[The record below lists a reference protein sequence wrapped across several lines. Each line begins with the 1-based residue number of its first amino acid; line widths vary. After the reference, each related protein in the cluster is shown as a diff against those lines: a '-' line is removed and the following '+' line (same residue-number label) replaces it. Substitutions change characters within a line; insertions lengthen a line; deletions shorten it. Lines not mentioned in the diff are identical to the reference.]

1 MSKTKREDRP
11 YMRGIIFEV
20 TSKCNLKCRYCYN
33 VHKAPLGIAPA
44 TGGYHKAKRVLK
56 RLFRVAD
63 LDRVTM
69 TGGEPLLQ
77 ERFLEIVLFC
87 RMQGKRVVI
96 ISNGTSGD
104 KEVYK
109 QLIDMGV
116 KLFELPFHSVD
127 SEAHDRM
134 TAVSGSHNAVTQNIA
149 VLRKLGAV
157 VVPVIVITRI
167 NRRRVPDTLK
177 HLHSMGLKRI
187 MLNRFNIGGSGIVNA
202 DELSLSIDEL
212 KAVFGAASDT
222 ARSLGLNVTSNVC
235 SPVCVLD
242 GRDYPGIRFSRC
254 SPKLERR
261 PLTMDLDGNLRFC
274 NHSPVNMG
282 NIYRD
287 DLRQV
292 IRSEYAASWRR
303 KPDFCA
309 TCDKWVRCYGGCRAA
324 SEQIGQSVEK
334 VDPILQ
340 DNPIGNVRP
349 LPNRPTRDHGDR
361 RVQNAAHAWRRIP
374 RPTNPVT

>member
-1 MSKTKREDRP
+1 MFMTKREDRP

-33 VHKAPLGIAPA
+33 VHKAPLDIAPA
-44 TGGYHKAKRVLK
+44 AGGYRKAKQVLK
-56 RLFRVAD
+56 RLFSIAD

-69 TGGEPLLQ
+69 TGGEPFLQ
-77 ERFLEIVLFC
+77 ERFLELVLFC

-96 ISNGTSGD
+96 ISNGTSGNRD
-104 KEVYK
+104 VYK

-127 SEAHDRM
+127 PEEHDQM
-134 TAVSGSHNAVTQNIA
+134 TAVPGSHDTVKQNIA
-149 VLRKLGAV
+149 VLRQLGAV
-157 VVPVIVITRI
+157 VVPVIVITQL
-167 NRRRVPDTLK
+167 NRRRVPETLK
-177 HLHSMGLKRI
+177 RLHSMGLKRI
-187 MLNRFNIGGSGIVNA
+187 MLNRFNIGGSGIANA

-212 KAVFGAASDT
+212 KEVFGAASHV

-292 IRSEYAASWRR
+292 IRSEYAASWSL
-303 KPDFCA
+303 KPDFCKD
-309 TCDKWVRCYGGCRAA
+309 CDKWTRCYGGCRAA
-324 SEQIGQSVEK
+324 SEQIGQSVRQ

-340 DNPIGNVRP
+340 GAHISYAKPLDDGPDRDRCSSRIQNQTYLNEPFPVR
-349 LPNRPTRDHGDR
+349 
-361 RVQNAAHAWRRIP
+361 
-374 RPTNPVT
+374 

>member
-1 MSKTKREDRP
+1 
-11 YMRGIIFEV
+11 MRGIIFEV

-33 VHKAPLGIAPA
+33 VHKAPLGIEPA
-44 TGGYHKAKRVLK
+44 TGGYRKAKRVLK
-56 RLFRVAD
+56 RLFRVAN

-69 TGGEPLLQ
+69 TGGEPFLQ
-77 ERFLEIVLFC
+77 ERFLELVLFC
-87 RMQGKRVVI
+87 RMKGKRVVI
-96 ISNGTSGD
+96 ISNGTSGNGD
-104 KEVYK
+104 AYK
-109 QLIDMGV
+109 QLINMGV

-127 SEAHDRM
+127 PEEHDRM
-134 TAVSGSHNAVTQNIA
+134 TAVFGSHDTVKRNIA
-149 VLRKLGAV
+149 ILRKLGAA
-157 VVPVIVITRI
+157 VVPVIVITQI
-167 NRRRVPDTLK
+167 NRHRVPDTLK
-177 HLHSMGLKRI
+177 RLHSMGLKRI
-187 MLNRFNIGGSGIVNA
+187 MLNRFNIGGSGIANV

-242 GRDYPGIRFSRC
+242 GRDYSGIRFSRC

-292 IRSEYAASWRR
+292 IQSEYTLNWRI
-303 KPDFCA
+303 KPDYCA
-309 TCDKWVRCYGGCRAA
+309 TCDKWTRCYGGCRAA
-324 SEQIGQSVEK
+324 SEQIGQSVGQ

-340 DNPIGNVRP
+340 CQI
-349 LPNRPTRDHGDR
+349 
-361 RVQNAAHAWRRIP
+361 
-374 RPTNPVT
+374 